1 MKNKKI
7 YLIIIILVI
16 IFLVIAAVGFV
27 IKKKNTKPTNIVED
41 PKIVLTENSKIF
53 KNIILEVDDTLE
65 YRVISDN
72 EFELKGDKWHAN
84 IEPIYDQYDHI
95 LSYPKCTQLYAQK
108 YFEKGDNKTV
118 GDINENLSGYKY
130 FSFKLINEIEEN
142 IVMIYYKIS
151 DDYVLSIALI
161 NDDNS
166 FKETGLEELLKV
178 FKTVQINPK
187 EKYEYTSFSSNFYHQ
202 CHDIDKYDEEYTKKR
217 NEEFEKSIHDDMREE

>member
-1 MKNKKI
+1 
-7 YLIIIILVI
+7 
-16 IFLVIAAVGFV
+16 
-27 IKKKNTKPTNIVED
+27 
-41 PKIVLTENSKIF
+41 
-53 KNIILEVDDTLE
+53 
-65 YRVISDN
+65 
-72 EFELKGDKWHAN
+72 
-84 IEPIYDQYDHI
+84 
-95 LSYPKCTQLYAQK
+95 
-108 YFEKGDNKTV
+108 
-118 GDINENLSGYKY
+118 
-130 FSFKLINEIEEN
+130 
-142 IVMIYYKIS
+142 MIYYKIS